1 MALRRGLWTW
11 AFLPCGTLG
20 VCVLLFG
27 LFTDNF
33 LSVPA
38 IVVGALLCVGVP
50 LVLRP
55 IARDLDIWAQ
65 TPERIAHRHS
75 PSDSK
80 ASR

>member
-1 MALRRGLWTW
+1 MNHRNLWTW

-38 IVVGALLCVGVP
+38 IVLGALLCVGVP

-55 IARDLDIWAQ
+55 IARDLDVWVQ
-65 TPERIAHRHS
+65 TPERLAHHDS
-75 PSDSK
+75 SSDFNT
-80 ASR
+80 SR